1 MWKPTTRFILFV
13 RHVCPSVRMKQLGS
27 HWTDFPRN
35 FIFEYFSKVYRES
48 QVSLK
53 SDRNI
58 ECFTTTNTHF
68 WSHLAQFF
76 LEWEMFQTKV
86 VETSKHKFYAHF
98 FSRKSYL
105 CEITWKSVE
114 SGGPQMTT
122 WRMRIAR
129 WITNATDTHSEY
141 VVFMAFP
148 CNSGCTNAP
157 LCYVIRTLPLLL
169 IFREDKNILLVQP
182 AAWSLYWQSHPGPLH

>member
-1 MWKPTTRFILFV
+1 MFYDDQYTLLISSRSVFLRMRNVSDQSCRDIKTQILRSF
-13 RHVCPSVRMKQLGS
+13 
-27 HWTDFPRN
+27 
-35 FIFEYFSKVYRES
+35 
-48 QVSLK
+48 
-53 SDRNI
+53 
-58 ECFTTTNTHF
+58 
-68 WSHLAQFF
+68 
-76 LEWEMFQTKV
+76 
-86 VETSKHKFYAHF
+86 F

-182 AAWSLYWQSHPGPLH
+182 AAWSLY